1 MNKTRIAFIDD
12 HPTLLA
18 GMVAIFSTEPD
29 YEIVGTGVSADDAV
43 LLAETTAPDVL
54 IADMSMPGDVF
65 AAIANVTRRTPPV
78 QVIVFTAYANVDTA
92 LQAVDA
98 GAQGFV
104 LKGRPTTDLLT
115 AIQTVRS
122 GEIYVSPDFAP
133 KLMGGF
139 RNRARRE
146 KEMRSAQLSA
156 REVQIVEC
164 LLQAKSN
171 KEIARTLD
179 LSEKTIKHYM
189 TNLMNK
195 LKVKSRLEVV
205 LAAQALQAGTDTD
218 KDAAQP

>member
-18 GMVAIFSTEPD
+18 GMVAIFSTESD

-43 LLAETTAPDVL
+43 KLAETAAPDVL

-104 LKGRPTTDLLT
+104 LKGRPTNDLLT

-195 LKVKSRLEVV
+195 LKVRSRLEVV

-218 KDAAQP
+218 RAQP

>member
-43 LLAETTAPDVL
+43 LLAETAAPDVL

>member
-43 LLAETTAPDVL
+43 LLAETVAPDVL

>member
-43 LLAETTAPDVL
+43 RLAETAAPDVL

-122 GEIYVSPDFAP
+122 DEIYVSPDFAP

-218 KDAAQP
+218 KDVAQP

>member
-43 LLAETTAPDVL
+43 LLAETAAPDVL

-122 GEIYVSPDFAP
+122 DEIYVSPDFAP

>member
-43 LLAETTAPDVL
+43 RLAETAAPDVL

>member
-43 LLAETTAPDVL
+43 LLAETAAPDVL

-218 KDAAQP
+218 KDVAQP